1 MPLTFIVR
9 NRGPWLAWALACL
22 MATALWTP
30 GARAASLHIVEQAYV
45 RDPSGQ
51 MTLDE
56 AQRQV
61 QTPYRG
67 TFADLFGPR
76 VVWVRLRV
84 EPTDVDAPLP
94 SAGNEPTMA
103 QLRVIPMWL
112 HELTLYDPLQPDAS
126 RPAGRDT
133 APAAAPFTVR
143 MLPIAVGTAPRDLWM
158 RLQSAG
164 PSYLAVEVLS
174 ADAAAA
180 RTVSDALF
188 QGLAMGAQGLLVM
201 VGVIAWMTDRKG
213 IGHSMFSKQVLN
225 LTISVLNADFFLAMG
240 PGTKLPLPWLGG
252 DGMVDVVELL
262 RLLNMAVS
270 LWFFMRVLML
280 LQAPRWIM
288 RMQRVP
294 LALMAASVLL
304 LLVGQLAPVRTIALG
319 LYVTV
324 PLGLM
329 LGAFACRRGLP
340 DPARRFGRTRRGLE
354 RLVFGVVLTL
364 AWVASFHSGFYKS
377 RPESFVALA
386 LPLACISAV
395 VVLIVVGWR
404 RVLMDGRQRAE
415 QQRHAE
421 LNALALEF
429 ERGERQRQ
437 QEFMVMLTHELKA
450 PLTTLGLVMG
460 ARVASAS
467 MHGHAAIALASM
479 RRVIDHCAQ
488 SVEFEDEAAPLN
500 RAACSLGVEF
510 ELRRDALG
518 ERDRIQFEPAPQLPP
533 IMVDQRMLAVII
545 NNLLENALR
554 YSP

>member
-1 MPLTFIVR
+1 MLCAIAHAGLGAAPAQRAGAGLHAILALQRTTQPATAMPLTFIVR
-9 NRGPWLAWALACL
+9 NRGSWLAWALACL
-22 MATALWTP
+22 IATALWTP

-67 TFADLFGPR
+67 TYADPFGPR
-76 VVWVRLRV
+76 VVWVRLRL

-94 SAGNEPTMA
+94 PAGNEPTMA

-126 RPAGRDT
+126 EHPAGRDT

-143 MLPIAVGTAPRDLWM
+143 TLPIALGTAPRDLWM

-252 DGMVDVVELL
+252 DGK
-262 RLLNMAVS
+262 
-270 LWFFMRVLML
+270 
-280 LQAPRWIM
+280 PR
-288 RMQRVP
+288 Q
-294 LALMAASVLL
+294 
-304 LLVGQLAPVRTIALG
+304 
-319 LYVTV
+319 
-324 PLGLM
+324 
-329 LGAFACRRGLP
+329 
-340 DPARRFGRTRRGLE
+340 
-354 RLVFGVVLTL
+354 
-364 AWVASFHSGFYKS
+364 
-377 RPESFVALA
+377 ALA
-386 LPLACISAV
+386 
-395 VVLIVVGWR
+395 
-404 RVLMDGRQRAE
+404 
-415 QQRHAE
+415 
-421 LNALALEF
+421 
-429 ERGERQRQ
+429 GE
-437 QEFMVMLTHELKA
+437 A
-450 PLTTLGLVMG
+450 P
-460 ARVASAS
+460 
-467 MHGHAAIALASM
+467 
-479 RRVIDHCAQ
+479 
-488 SVEFEDEAAPLN
+488 
-500 RAACSLGVEF
+500 
-510 ELRRDALG
+510 
-518 ERDRIQFEPAPQLPP
+518 
-533 IMVDQRMLAVII
+533 
-545 NNLLENALR
+545 
-554 YSP
+554 